1 MSRVKLLFQLG
12 SGICQVEARIG
23 SRLAN
28 VIRKE
33 GYANSDFAECKY
45 KLECGKCAISNKDG
59 VLGYPSIEEERLL
72 TSKGFFNNFRCA
84 CQVIVNEDMESKVIK
99 LS

>member
-1 MSRVKLLFQLG
+1 MFQIG
-12 SGICQVEARIG
+12 AGILETEARVG

-33 GYANSDFAECKY
+33 GFGNMDFSECWY
-45 KLECGKCAISNKDG
+45 KLECGKCAIKNSDG
-59 VLGYPSIEEERLL
+59 LLGSPSMEEERLL
-72 TSKGFFNNFRCA
+72 ADKGLNNFRCA
-84 CQVIVNEDMESKVIK
+84 CQVIVNRDMENKIIE